1 MALATE
7 RATDPEV
14 AVIGA
19 GPAGLA
25 AALYAGRARLA
36 TVVLERGASG
46 GQASTTHLIENYPG
60 FPEGISGPDLMQRTE
75 QQARRFGAEFRCAEV
90 RGVMRDEGDAGFVID
105 SNEGEVRAPA
115 VIVATGT
122 EPVRLGVPGEDR
134 LRGAGVSYCA
144 TCDGAFFRDKH
155 VLVIG
160 GGDSAIVEALFLTR
174 FASRVTVVHRRDEL
188 RATKVVR
195 EDAFRNPKIDFAWN
209 SVVDE
214 ILGGEKVEGVVL
226 KDTRTGERRRMD
238 ADGVFVA
245 IGSRPDTRFVA
256 DLADL
261 DQRGYILTDDR
272 MRTRTGGLFAA
283 GDVRSK
289 TVRQVVTAVA
299 DGAIAAVEAEK
310 HISGRG

>member
-90 RGVMRDEGDAGFVID
+90 RGVMRDEGDAGFIID